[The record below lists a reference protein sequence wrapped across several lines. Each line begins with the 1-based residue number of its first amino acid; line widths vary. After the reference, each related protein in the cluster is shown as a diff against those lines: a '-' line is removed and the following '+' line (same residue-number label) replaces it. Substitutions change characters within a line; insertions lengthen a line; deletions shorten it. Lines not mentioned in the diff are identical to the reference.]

1 MMVYVLDASV
11 TGNRGDFAGINMVHA
26 TLEGAIAALDGW
38 LYSVEI
44 DIDEAH
50 ENAPNH
56 AFLSIVDLR
65 LHHGGESFFGTDLT
79 VASGPWEGCE
89 LSWGI
94 NRHIV
99 HGL

>member
-11 TGNRGDFAGINMVHA
+11 TGDRGDFAGINMVHA

-38 LYSVEI
+38 LHSVEI

-50 ENAPNH
+50 ENAQPGN
-56 AFLSIVDLR
+56 
-65 LHHGGESFFGTDLT
+65 ESFFGTDLT
-79 VASGPWEGCE
+79 VESGPWKGCE

-94 NRHIV
+94 NRHTV

>member
-50 ENAPNH
+50 ENA
-56 AFLSIVDLR
+56 
-65 LHHGGESFFGTDLT
+65 HHGGESFFGTDLT